1 MSPQP
6 RRSAP
11 SRSAGPGRE
20 RTALADMRDRELG
33 RDIGA
38 CERCGQPVRSQQ
50 GFMRE
55 DGAIA
60 HVRCGTTDPA
70 TPRARP

>member
-1 MSPQP
+1 MSLRP

-11 SRSAGPGRE
+11 SRSAGPGHE
-20 RTALADMRDRELG
+20 HTALADMRDRELG
-33 RDIGA
+33 RDIGS

-60 HVRCGTTDPA
+60 HVRCRITEPA